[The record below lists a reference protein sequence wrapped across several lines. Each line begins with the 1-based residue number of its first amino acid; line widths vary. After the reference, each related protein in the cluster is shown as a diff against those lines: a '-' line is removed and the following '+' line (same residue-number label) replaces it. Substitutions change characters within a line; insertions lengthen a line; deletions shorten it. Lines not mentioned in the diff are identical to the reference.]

1 MKTVFQYLNTLPW
14 AKPIAI
20 ITSFIILIAFLVSCA
35 FQFDVPPNSMEMM
48 KWFGTIVVPAAMA
61 KSGYEH
67 VRSGKKKEVDGGEDD
82 GHQRNC

>member
-20 ITSFIILIAFLVSCA
+20 ITSFVILITFIASCKWHW
-35 FQFDVPPNSMEMM
+35 DVPPNSMEMM

-67 VRSGKKKEVDGGEDD
+67 AHGGSKKAEDGGPGD
-82 GHQRNC
+82 GN

>member
-1 MKTVFQYLNTLPW
+1 MKTIFRYLNTLPW

-61 KSGYEH
+61 KSGYESRH
-67 VRSGKKKEVDGGEDD
+67 KNNGGEDD
-82 GHQRNC
+82 GKGN